1 MPASTATAPELTAEQ
16 VQAILVQPL
25 EQASVFLAAGPRVF
39 DTDGSQVRI
48 PTLAG
53 MTDPSW
59 HGENELIN
67 EVEADFGEITLL
79 PSTMKSVKSLT
90 RFSNELA
97 RQSVI
102 ALDAALRDRMVAD
115 VATKLDTQ
123 FLSASG
129 DGITTPKGLFAYT
142 GTQTLAVGGAL
153 TLDHLHDAEGLVLA
167 ANVDPARV
175 RWLMT
180 SREFVRL
187 RKVKDTTGRYLIQ
200 PDPTEAGAYRLLGH
214 GVVVTNRVP
223 DTTGAT
229 PTGRAALVDFGQIAV
244 ARDLA
249 PSVKILDQTFG
260 DYDQMAIRV
269 VARYDAA
276 PLNPQAVVTLTGI
289 TI

>member
-1 MPASTATAPELTAEQ
+1 MASSTATAPELTAEQ

-25 EQASVFLAAGPRVF
+25 EAASVFLAAGPRVF

-53 MTDPSW
+53 MTEPSW

-67 EVEADFGEITLL
+67 EVDPDFGEVTLL
-79 PSTMKSVKSLT
+79 PSTMKSIKSIT

-102 ALDAALRDRMVAD
+102 ALDAALRDRMVRD
-115 VATKLDTQ
+115 VAAKIDTQ

-129 DGITTPKGLFAYT
+129 DGTTIPRGLFAYT
-142 GTQTLAVGGAL
+142 GTQTLAVGGTL

-167 ANVDPARV
+167 ANVDPSRV

-214 GVVVTNRVP
+214 GVTVTNRVP

-229 PTGRAALVDFGQIAV
+229 PTGRAALVDFSQIAV

-249 PSVKILDQTFG
+249 PSVKILDQTYG
-260 DYDQMAIRV
+260 NYDQQAIRV

-276 PLNPQAVVTLTGI
+276 PLNPQAVVALTGI
-289 TI
+289 TT